1 MADEK
6 EVTVKILA
14 EVDDNDV
21 SDLEDRLE
29 ELNNNEVEVDVTSD
43 SSEVDNV
50 ESSVEDLESE
60 IENVNNTP
68 VSPPG
73 DTSGV
78 ESVTESVTSLNDAI
92 GGAVAGLGAGAG
104 LEQMVST
111 ADNINQSWNR
121 LGITLG
127 SYGVTVDDIK
137 AKQDQLTAS
146 TGRTGGQ
153 FRAFANTMALAGIHD
168 LNTISDAFYAA
179 SAGAQISGNSIETVT
194 SSFQRM
200 AMQGTLSTRVL
211 KNSGIELED
220 LAKTLGVSVDEVSDK
235 FKSMTPEERLKA
247 LSDSVK
253 QADKANQDFANSWEG
268 VKNQMSGAVAGLLG
282 AIGQA
287 ILPVVI
293 PAMKTLTDIIKGISE
308 AFKGL
313 PDPVKNVIGGFGALL
328 LGAIAVFGFL
338 SGVGFILKGV
348 YDGFVIA
355 KKGIDLMKDF
365 SAIKDLYGGLKTLAS
380 IIRTNVIPA
389 LLEMAATA
397 LANPYFWL
405 ALAIIGVVAAL
416 WYLYNTNEE
425 FRNSVNHLYDDLKR
439 LVSGDWHVVLE
450 YEQKGADAAVDTAGM
465 LAKNDL
471 SQGLS
476 RMLMGDEAVNQ
487 ANANLDGFLENI
499 KTRLHEG
506 MEAFWNDGTQ
516 GILGWLGNLAG
527 IDVGSYLQS
536 FTDGFNG
543 ISDSIM
549 GVIMGIQGFI
559 MNILQI
565 PVFIQQAVQQGVAN
579 FQSFLGQVGGILS
592 SVISNVLS
600 FGGQLVSQL
609 GSAASNAVSAFGS
622 GLSGLVDEAWAEFND
637 VLQAIYDFGAQAIS
651 AAQGIGQQIVQAI
664 WNRHSPGIMAQ
675 ATFLETKDSKMFL
688 EHGLADMVDIA
699 SHGSDN
705 IMNGFNLDLN
715 GNIGNTGS
723 DNNGGVV
730 NNFSFTFTGFIN
742 DEERLTNLIIKTIT
756 DEINWDNTTAN
767 RTV

>member
-1 MADEK
+1 M
-6 EVTVKILA
+6 
-14 EVDDNDV
+14 
-21 SDLEDRLE
+21 
-29 ELNNNEVEVDVTSD
+29 
-43 SSEVDNV
+43 
-50 ESSVEDLESE
+50 
-60 IENVNNTP
+60 
-68 VSPPG
+68 
-73 DTSGV
+73 
-78 ESVTESVTSLNDAI
+78 
-92 GGAVAGLGAGAG
+92 
-104 LEQMVST
+104 
-111 ADNINQSWNR
+111 
-121 LGITLG
+121 
-127 SYGVTVDDIK
+127 
-137 AKQDQLTAS
+137 
-146 TGRTGGQ
+146 
-153 FRAFANTMALAGIHD
+153 
-168 LNTISDAFYAA
+168 
-179 SAGAQISGNSIETVT
+179 
-194 SSFQRM
+194 
-200 AMQGTLSTRVL
+200 
-211 KNSGIELED
+211 
-220 LAKTLGVSVDEVSDK
+220 
-235 FKSMTPEERLKA
+235 
-247 LSDSVK
+247 
-253 QADKANQDFANSWEG
+253 
-268 VKNQMSGAVAGLLG
+268 G

-439 LVSGDWHVVLE
+439 LASGDWHVVLE

-579 FQSFLGQVGGILS
+579 FQSFLGQVSGILS